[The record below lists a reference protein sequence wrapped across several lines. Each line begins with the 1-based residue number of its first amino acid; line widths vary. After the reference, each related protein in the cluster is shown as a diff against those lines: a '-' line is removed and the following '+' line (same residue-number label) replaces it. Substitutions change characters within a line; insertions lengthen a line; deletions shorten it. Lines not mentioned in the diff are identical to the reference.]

1 MDFHDTIPT
10 DFSVDSRTQE
20 PVVQRLEVAFT
31 GSGSEYFRIW
41 IVNLLLTIL
50 TLTLYTPFARARRL
64 SYFYANTRVGGH
76 ALGFH
81 GSPWKML
88 RGYLLVA
95 GLGAAYA
102 VALRL
107 APLAAGAAVLLFA
120 AVWPALWRASLQFR
134 LGNTSW
140 RGLRFG
146 FDADLAGAYRAVLPI
161 YLPAALVMAV
171 LAALPGPGPESGQQA
186 ALPAPLAGLVG
197 VLGLLAPLLYPLGL
211 AWMKRYQHGGFRY
224 ASESTRLDAGA
235 GTFYLIALK
244 TVAVA
249 VAGFALG
256 FALLWLMG
264 SDVMKG
270 GMPTRAPSLLTMLLT
285 LALVAAVYL
294 LMFALVWPYFTVQLQ
309 NQVWNA
315 TVSHRLQF
323 ESDLR
328 FGPYMGLSALNF
340 VLTLVTLGLYR
351 PFAAVAAA
359 RMRLEAVSVQV
370 RGDVDGWLARA
381 QQQTEGATGDA
392 AGDFFGIDLGL

>member
-1 MDFHDTIPT
+1 MEFHDTIPT
-10 DFSVDSRTQE
+10 DFSVDSRMQE
-20 PVVQRLEVAFT
+20 PLVQRLEVAFT

-41 IVNLLLTIL
+41 IVNLLLSIV

-64 SYFYANTRVGGH
+64 AYFYANTRVGGH

-81 GSPWKML
+81 GNPWKML

-120 AVWPALWRASLQFR
+120 ALWPALWRASLQFR

-140 RGLRFG
+140 RGLRFA
-146 FDADLAGAYRAVLPI
+146 FDGDLASAYRAVLPI
-161 YLPAALVMAV
+161 YLPAAVVMAV
-171 LAALPGPGPESGQQA
+171 LAALPAAEPGQQA
-186 ALPAPLAGLVG
+186 GLPGALAALVG
-197 VLGLLAPLLYPLGL
+197 LLGLLAPLLYPLGL

-224 ASESTRLDAGA
+224 ASEATRLDAGA
-235 GTFYLIALK
+235 GTFYLIALN
-244 TVAVA
+244 TVLVA

-256 FALLWLMG
+256 LALLWLMG
-264 SDVMKG
+264 SDVAKLG
-270 GMPTRAPSLLTMLLT
+270 LPQRAPSMLGMLLT

-294 LMFALVWPYFTVQLQ
+294 LMFALVWPYYTVQLQ
-309 NQVWNA
+309 NRVWNA
-315 TVSHRLQF
+315 TVSHRLKF

-328 FGPYMGLSALNF
+328 FVPYMALSALNF
-340 VLTLVTLGLYR
+340 GLTLFTLGLYR

-359 RMRLEAVSVQV
+359 RMRVEAISVQV

-381 QQQTEGATGDA
+381 QQQAAGTTGDA